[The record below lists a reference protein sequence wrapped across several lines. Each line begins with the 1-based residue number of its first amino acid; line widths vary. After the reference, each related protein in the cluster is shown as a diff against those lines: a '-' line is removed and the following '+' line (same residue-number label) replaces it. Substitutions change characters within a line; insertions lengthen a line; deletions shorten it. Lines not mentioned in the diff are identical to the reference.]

1 RWRVSTPLTSMA
13 DPSAASLSANVL
25 FTNVVTPVDPP
36 QKNPP
41 PHPAALP
48 TIRLPAIV
56 ASEKLTIQIPP
67 PDVHGL
73 KPLVTLRAITLDRT
87 TARRAAKSVTPPPLA
102 NPLFSVIAFSTSSA
116 AESPPMY
123 TPSPDAPLQPNT
135 KFREIVL
142 P

>member
-1 RWRVSTPLTSMA
+1 MA

-56 ASEKLTIQIPP
+56 ACEKLTIQIPP

-73 KPLVTLRAITLDRT
+73 KPLVTLRAMTFDRNV
-87 TARRAAKSVTPPPLA
+87 ARPAANSVTPPPSA
-102 NPLFSVIAFSTSSA
+102 NPLFSEMTFSISSA
-116 AESPPMY
+116 AESPPM
-123 TPSPDAPLQPNT
+123 
-135 KFREIVL
+135 
-142 P
+142 